1 MTTGTIQMP
10 EKIQL
15 DESTY
20 SPTFGRFIVQP
31 LEKGFGVTIGNAM
44 RRVLLSSLPGF
55 AITAFK
61 VDGVQHEFS
70 TIPGVVE
77 DVPDMVLNMKQVR
90 MKLINKKTNRV
101 VVPLKGPMDF
111 TAGEIQK
118 ASPDV
123 EILNP
128 KLHIATL
135 NNEANFELDL
145 RIGRGIG
152 YVVAEENKAPD
163 QTLGVIP
170 IDSVFTPIVNVRYFV
185 ETTRVGQQ
193 TDYEK
198 LTIEI
203 DTDGS
208 ITPDDA
214 LAYAGKDHARPHPA
228 LHQFRHGARGSQG
241 GIGTGRGIRARPEG
255 SSHAGGR
262 AGAFGPLAQLPARRQ
277 HQNNRRPRAP
287 GRVGASQVPQFR
299 AEIARRTC
307 GDHRGGEAHVRHGRD
322 EVPERRGVIPPHARE
337 RHSLLISDTNHA
349 TPQVRPKTQTHGKPS
364 PRHARRAFHGAA
376 AT

>member
-1 MTTGTIQMP
+1 MTSGTIQMP
-10 EKIQL
+10 ESIQL
-15 DESTY
+15 DEATY

-44 RRVLLSSLPGF
+44 RRILLSSLPGY

-77 DVPDMVLNMKQVR
+77 DVPDMVLNMKQIR
-90 MKLINKKTNRV
+90 MKLINKKTNRILI
-101 VVPLKGPMDF
+101 PLKGPMAF
-111 TAGEIQK
+111 TAGELQK
-118 ASPDV
+118 ASPDI

-135 NNEANFELDL
+135 NAEANFELDL
-145 RIGRGIG
+145 RIGRGVG

-163 QTLGVIP
+163 QVLGVIP
-170 IDSVFTPIVNVRYFV
+170 IDSIFTPIMNVRYFV

-198 LTIEI
+198 LTLEI

-214 LAYAGKDHARPHPA
+214 LAYAGKIMRDHIQLFINFDMEPEAPKEESEQDAEFSR
-228 LHQFRHGARGSQG
+228 
-241 GIGTGRGIRARPEG
+241 IRKVLLTPVDELELSVR
-255 SSHAGGR
+255 SHNCLR
-262 AGAFGPLAQLPARRQ
+262 AA
-277 HQNNRRPRAP
+277 NIKT
-287 GRVGASQVPQFR
+287 
-299 AEIARRTC
+299 IA
-307 GDHRGGEAHVRHGRD
+307 DLVRRD
-322 EVPERRGVIPPHARE
+322 EAELLKFRNFGRK
-337 RHSLLISDTNHA
+337 SLAELSEIIEAEKLSFGMD
-349 TPQVRPKTQTHGKPS
+349 VSKYLKDGE
-364 PRHARRAFHGAA
+364 
-376 AT
+376 

>member
-1 MTTGTIQMP
+1 MTSGTIQMP
-10 EKIQL
+10 ENIQL
-15 DESTY
+15 DEATY

-44 RRVLLSSLPGF
+44 RRVLLSSLPGY

-77 DVPDMVLNMKQVR
+77 DVPDMVLNMKQIR
-90 MKLINKKTNRV
+90 MKLINKKTNRILI
-101 VVPLKGPMDF
+101 PLKGPMDF
-111 TAGEIQK
+111 TAGELQK

-128 KLHIATL
+128 KMHIATL
-135 NNEANFELDL
+135 NAEANFELDL

-152 YVVAEENKAPD
+152 YAVAEENKAPD
-163 QTLGVIP
+163 QVLGVIP
-170 IDSVFTPIVNVRYFV
+170 IDSIFTPIMNVRYFV

-198 LTIEI
+198 LTLEI

-214 LAYAGKDHARPHPA
+214 LAYAGKIMRDHIQLFINFDMEPEAPKEESEQDAEFSRIRKVLLTPVDELELSVRSHNCLRA
-228 LHQFRHGARGSQG
+228 ANIKTIADLVRREEAELLKFRNF
-241 GIGTGRGIRARPEG
+241 GRKSLAELSEIIEAEKL
-255 SSHAGGR
+255 S
-262 AGAFGPLAQLPARRQ
+262 FGMDVSKYLK
-277 HQNNRRPRAP
+277 
-287 GRVGASQVPQFR
+287 
-299 AEIARRTC
+299 
-307 GDHRGGEAHVRHGRD
+307 DGE
-322 EVPERRGVIPPHARE
+322 
-337 RHSLLISDTNHA
+337 
-349 TPQVRPKTQTHGKPS
+349 
-364 PRHARRAFHGAA
+364 
-376 AT
+376 

>member
-44 RRVLLSSLPGF
+44 RRVLLSSLPGY

-70 TIPGVVE
+70 AIPGVVE
-77 DVPDMVLNMKQVR
+77 DVPEMVLNLKQVR
-90 MKLINKKTNRV
+90 MKLVNKKTNRV
-101 VVPLKGPMDF
+101 VIPLKGPLAL
-111 TAGEIQK
+111 TAAEIQK

-135 NNEANFELDL
+135 NSEANFELDL

-152 YVVAEENKAPD
+152 YLVAEENKSPE

-170 IDSVFTPIVNVRYFV
+170 IDSIFTPIVNVRYYV

-208 ITPDDA
+208 ITPEDA
-214 LAYAGKDHARPHPA
+214 MAYAGKILRDHIQLFINFDLEPEAPKEESEQDAEFAR
-228 LHQFRHGARGSQG
+228 
-241 GIGTGRGIRARPEG
+241 IRKVLTTSVDELELSVR
-255 SSHAGGR
+255 SHNCLR
-262 AGAFGPLAQLPARRQ
+262 AA
-277 HQNNRRPRAP
+277 NIKT
-287 GRVGASQVPQFR
+287 
-299 AEIARRTC
+299 IA
-307 GDHRGGEAHVRHGRD
+307 DLVRRD
-322 EVPERRGVIPPHARE
+322 EGE
-337 RHSLLISDTNHA
+337 LLKFRNFG
-349 TPQVRPKTQTHGKPS
+349 R
-364 PRHARRAFHGAA
+364 
-376 AT
+376 

>member
-77 DVPDMVLNMKQVR
+77 DVPDMVLNLKQVR
-90 MKLINKKTNRV
+90 MKLVNKKTNRI
-101 VVPLKGPMDF
+101 VVPLKGPMAF

-118 ASPDV
+118 ATPDV

-135 NNEANFELDL
+135 NTEANFELDL

-152 YVVAEENKAPD
+152 YVVAEENKALD

-198 LTIEI
+198 LTIEL

-208 ITPDDA
+208 ITPEDA
-214 LAYAGKDHARPHPA
+214 LAYAGKILRDHIQLFINFDMEPEVPKEESEQDAEFARIRKVLLTPVDELELSVRSHNCLRA
-228 LHQFRHGARGSQG
+228 ANIKTIADLVRRDESELLKFRNF
-241 GIGTGRGIRARPEG
+241 GRK
-255 SSHAGGR
+255 S
-262 AGAFGPLAQLPARRQ
+262 LAEL
-277 HQNNRRPRAP
+277 
-287 GRVGASQVPQFR
+287 
-299 AEIARRTC
+299 AEIIEAEKLTF
-307 GDHRGGEAHVRHGRD
+307 GMDVTKYLKEGE
-322 EVPERRGVIPPHARE
+322 
-337 RHSLLISDTNHA
+337 
-349 TPQVRPKTQTHGKPS
+349 
-364 PRHARRAFHGAA
+364 
-376 AT
+376 

>member
-1 MTTGTIQMP
+1 MP

-44 RRVLLSSLPGF
+44 RRVLLSSLPGY

-77 DVPDMVLNMKQVR
+77 DVPDMVLNLKQIR
-90 MKLINKKTNRV
+90 MKLINKKANRV
-101 VVPLKGPMDF
+101 VVPLKGPMEF

-118 ASPDV
+118 ATADL

-135 NNEANFELDL
+135 NTEASFELDL
-145 RIGRGIG
+145 RLGRGIG
-152 YVVAEENKAPD
+152 YVVAEENKTPD

-170 IDSVFTPIVNVRYFV
+170 IDSIFTPIMNVRYFV

-208 ITPDDA
+208 ITPEDA
-214 LAYAGKDHARPHPA
+214 LAYAGKILRDHIQLFINFDLEPEAPKEESEQDAEFARIRKVLLTPVDELELSVRSHNCLRA
-228 LHQFRHGARGSQG
+228 ANIKTIADLVRRDESELLKFRNF
-241 GIGTGRGIRARPEG
+241 GRK
-255 SSHAGGR
+255 S
-262 AGAFGPLAQLPARRQ
+262 LAEL
-277 HQNNRRPRAP
+277 
-287 GRVGASQVPQFR
+287 
-299 AEIARRTC
+299 AEIIEAEKLSF
-307 GDHRGGEAHVRHGRD
+307 GMDVSKYLKEGE
-322 EVPERRGVIPPHARE
+322 
-337 RHSLLISDTNHA
+337 
-349 TPQVRPKTQTHGKPS
+349 
-364 PRHARRAFHGAA
+364 
-376 AT
+376 